1 MIFKGSGVALV
12 TPFNKDFSVNFE
24 KLEELLKF
32 HIKNK
37 TDAIIIL
44 GTTGES
50 ATLTDEEKFK
60 IIDFSINITKGKIP
74 LIVGTGSNDTAHAIK
89 ISKYAASKNVDG
101 VLIVTP
107 YYNKTSQD
115 GLYLHYEKIAK
126 SIPDTPIILY
136 NVPSRTGV
144 DINVETIEKLALIKN
159 IVGIKEAS
167 QDLSKIAKLQSLSI
181 EGFSLYSGND
191 DLTLPLLSIGADGVI
206 SVFANIKPALM
217 HEICSLYFEGK
228 IDEAKIL
235 YYKNLR
241 LMQNL
246 FLDVNPIPIKEA
258 LNYLGFGVGPLRLPL
273 CQMSKLKRE
282 KLFEIIDN
290 T

>member
-12 TPFNKDFSVNFE
+12 TPFNKDFSINFE

-74 LIVGTGSNDTAHAIK
+74 LIVGTGSNDTAPAIK

>member
-12 TPFNKDFSVNFE
+12 TPFNKDFSINFE

>member
-273 CQMSKLKRE
+273 CQMNKLKRE

-290 T
+290 A

>member
-12 TPFNKDFSVNFE
+12 TPFNKDFSINFE

-101 VLIVTP
+101 DLIVTP